1 MKKHKKI
8 LIGVILFICVA
19 IITILIYNKWH
30 YSKDEIL
37 SIINRSSE
45 TFDNIYIKIESDR
58 LDEDEIFISEYYAK
72 DNIIYTDSYIQYPSL
87 DDTIHSGSEIW
98 NLNTKEKILL
108 NHRDKTIYVDTIR
121 GKRIS

>member
-37 SIINRSSE
+37 AIINRSSE

-72 DNIIYTDSYIQYPSL
+72 DNIIYTDSYTRYPSL

>member
-1 MKKHKKI
+1 MKKYKKI
-8 LIGVILFICVA
+8 LILLIVVIIS
-19 IITILIYNKWH
+19 IIALLIYNRLH

-72 DNIIYTDSYIQYPSL
+72 DNIIYTDSYIHYPSL

-98 NLNTKEKILL
+98 NLNTKEKIWL